1 MSAPEP
7 GARVDD
13 AEPYARALRTVLDG
27 ESERVAAAALSH
39 LHRAAVE
46 AQSGAEAVLTDVF
59 VDQVLVGAP
68 DLGYA

>member
-27 ESERVAAAALSH
+27 ESERVAAALSH

>member
-27 ESERVAAAALSH
+27 VSERVAAALSH

-46 AQSGAEAVLTDVF
+46 AQSGVEAVLTDVF